1 MGTNGRTRDSKVGT
15 SGEAGPHAFARFF
28 AYPFCLREL
37 GWYRVDTNSNE
48 DFRSTVAFAHP
59 FRTLYFIG
67 DMAPFE
73 LGYPQ

>member
-1 MGTNGRTRDSKVGT
+1 MIETVMQTNGRTRDSKVGT
-15 SGEAGPHAFARFF
+15 SGQGPLVF